1 MDEEG
6 REVDGFV
13 FATLA
18 DANIAREEIKKVKYI
33 AEKLDYQNP
42 ESILT
47 IYNKMIVNRVVVT
60 PIGHAFLREL
70 QLYLYSNAAIS
81 DEDVKDIPLYTVY
94 GTKPGELSKL
104 DSLYVKPKEKRTYR
118 KEYITAVW
126 VSIAL
131 GILVFAMFIITLQ
144 ADNPNILNYK
154 NALVDEYSSWEQE
167 LTERENV
174 IREKERE
181 LQIETPEEP

>member
-1 MDEEG
+1 MADEG
-6 REVDGFV
+6 REVDGFI
-13 FATLA
+13 FATLS
-18 DANIAREEIKKVKYI
+18 DANIAREEIKKIKYI

-42 ESILT
+42 ESVLT
-47 IYNKMIVNRVVVT
+47 IYNKMIANRVLVT

-70 QLYLYSNAAIS
+70 QMFLYTNTDIS

-104 DSLYVKPKEKRTYR
+104 DSLYVKPKEKKTYR

-126 VSIAL
+126 ISITL
-131 GILVFAMFIITLQ
+131 GFLVIAMFIITLK

-154 NALVDEYSSWEQE
+154 NALLDQYSTWEQE

-174 IREKERE
+174 IRKKEKE
-181 LQIETPEEP
+181 LQIEYPETP

>member
-1 MDEEG
+1 MADEG

-13 FATLA
+13 FATLS
-18 DANIAREEIKKVKYI
+18 DANIAREEIKKIKYI
-33 AEKLDYQNP
+33 ADKLDYQNP
-42 ESILT
+42 ESVLS

-70 QLYLYSNAAIS
+70 QMFLYASTEVND
-81 DEDVKDIPLYTVY
+81 DEVKDIPLYTVY
-94 GTKPGELSKL
+94 GAKPGDLSKL
-104 DSLYVKPKEKRTYR
+104 DSIYIKPKEKRTYR

-131 GILVFAMFIITLQ
+131 GILVIAMFIITLQ

-154 NALVDEYSSWEQE
+154 NALLDEYSAWEQD
-167 LTERENV
+167 LTEREAV
-174 IREKERE
+174 IREKEKE
-181 LQIETPEEP
+181 LQIETTEVP